1 MHTLNR
7 YKGYQTI
14 RPVANTTETAGTGRY
29 TTDNQWFRHEWFRAE
44 STYYYYF
51 QQVTGTIGSDC

>member
-29 TTDNQWFRHEWFRAE
+29 TTDNQWFQHGVDFGMSGFVPKAPIIITFSRLP
-44 STYYYYF
+44 
-51 QQVTGTIGSDC
+51 V